1 MIPIHHP
8 SFAGAVPPAAQR
20 GEARPDS
27 PVSPSSGSGL
37 GRRPRRRAL
46 GHRLTLAAALS
57 LVAFSSSAAT
67 AGPPQ
72 PGVARLDTPQP
83 GAPRLDTPQPG
94 APRSEQTPSADAEL
108 TATASDPLSFDSPL
122 ERIGPVVHVVER
134 LPDPE
139 RGVVKLAR
147 MRDTSVDHRGN
158 ITLVT
163 VNYFE
168 LCNVPCGVPVDVSER
183 PLFFFVRDGSPIT
196 DAFRIPAGAD
206 EVTIEF
212 SPNRRG
218 MLMAGVTL
226 TSMMI
231 LPVGIPLWIAGKSRM
246 WIAPGDPSTAH
257 DFVRLKRAKR

>member
-20 GEARPDS
+20 GEACPDS
-27 PVSPSSGSGL
+27 TPTSGSGL
-37 GRRPRRRAL
+37 GRRPRRRSL

-57 LVAFSSSAAT
+57 LVASSSSAAT
-67 AGPPQ
+67 AGP
-72 PGVARLDTPQP
+72 PQP

-94 APRSEQTPSADAEL
+94 APQSEQTPSADAEL
-108 TATASDPLSFDSPL
+108 TATASDPISFDSPL
-122 ERIGPVVHVVER
+122 ERVGPVVHVVER

-147 MRDTSVDHRGN
+147 MRDTSVNHRGN
-158 ITLVT
+158 VTLVT

-212 SPNRRG
+212 TPNRRG